1 MLARYGRFVHSHR
14 WVVLLAS
21 MGLLALSIAGAVLG
35 ASPHYNSG
43 LSTTESGRADQL
55 ITAQLPHTNG
65 SSFELLYSGGSLM
78 VSDPS
83 FRSAMDTSLSR
94 LRKDARVTA
103 VRTPYS
109 EPPPVNAA
117 LQSKNGHQALAVVEF
132 TDSTGNAPSYY
143 SALRAEVGLTAPLT
157 IAATGNGP
165 INQAFDDQLN
175 RDLSTAGQAS
185 LPITAILLLLVFGTA
200 VAALLSLGVGAL
212 SVVGGL
218 GSVFVLARFTDV
230 SQYATELV
238 ALIGL
243 GVGID
248 YSLFIVSRFREQL
261 RSGSDPRDALAVAM
275 STAGRSVI
283 FSGLTVAIGLAGLQF
298 YLGSFLA
305 TLGLA
310 GTFAVVSAVL
320 FACTLLPALLA
331 ILGHRVNRLRLPIL
345 GRRSERGGPWRALA
359 TQVMRRPLVALMPAV
374 AVLAVLAAP
383 VLHMQL
389 GSGQVKLLPPDQP
402 ARQTIEAIATNFPHR
417 DQESLSVVLDYPG
430 GSPLSQQR
438 TAYAAGL
445 ARTISAM
452 PGVLSVDNPADPSTP
467 PEARQAATGTHI
479 VVLQVHSSYQTNTA
493 QAISLVKSIRG
504 QPSPP
509 DGRLLVA
516 GTTAY
521 VQDEVGWILE
531 HTLPAALFV
540 MVTTYLVLFVL
551 TGSVVLPLK
560 AVLMNL
566 VSVAAAFGALTWIF
580 QDGHL
585 ARLLNFT
592 PQTLDPSIAV
602 LIFCILF
609 GLSMDYEVLM
619 LTRIQESWRETGDT
633 RESVATGLE
642 RSGRL
647 ITGAA
652 AIMVG
657 VFLCF
662 GLGGVVFIKA
672 FGIGLAVAV
681 AVDATIVRGVVVPSV
696 MSLLGRF
703 NWWVPAPIGR
713 LHARLGFGP
722 KVVDTRPSATSP
734 AGVVPG
740 ADSI

>member
-14 WVVLLAS
+14 WAVLLAS
-21 MGLLALSIAGAVLG
+21 LGLLALSIAGAVLG
-35 ASPHYNSG
+35 TSPHSNGG
-43 LSTTESGRADQL
+43 LSTTESGVADQL

-65 SSFELLYSGGSLM
+65 SSFELLYSGGTLR
-78 VSDPS
+78 VADPS
-83 FRSAMDTSLSR
+83 FRSAMDASLSR

-117 LQSKNGHQALAVVEF
+117 LQSKNGRQALAVVEF
-132 TDSTGNAPSYY
+132 TDSTGTAPSYY
-143 SALRAEVGLTAPLT
+143 PALRAEVGPTAPLT
-157 IAATGNGP
+157 ISATGNGP
-165 INQAFDDQLN
+165 INQAFNDQLN
-175 RDLSTAGQAS
+175 SDLSTAGQAS
-185 LPITAILLLLVFGTA
+185 LPITAMLLLLVFGTI
-200 VAALLSLGVGAL
+200 VAALLSLGVGAI

-218 GSVFVLARFTDV
+218 GAVFVLARFIDM

-248 YSLFIVSRFREQL
+248 YSLFILSRFREQL
-261 RSGSDPRDALAVAM
+261 RRGSAPADALAVAM

-283 FSGLTVAIGLAGLQF
+283 FSGLTVAIGLSGLLF
-298 YLGSFLA
+298 YQGSFLA
-305 TLGLA
+305 SLGVA

-320 FACTLLPALLA
+320 FAFTLLPALLA
-331 ILGHRVNRLRLPIL
+331 ILGHRVNRLRLPVI
-345 GRRSERGGPWRALA
+345 GRQSERGGLWRALA
-359 TQVMRRPLVALMPAV
+359 TLVMRRPLVAMIPAV
-374 AVLAVLAAP
+374 AVLAVIAAP

-402 ARQTIEAIATNFPHR
+402 ARQTFEAIATNFPHQ
-417 DQESLSVVLDYPG
+417 DQESLSVVLDYPT
-430 GSPLSQQR
+430 GSPLAPQR
-438 TAYAAGL
+438 AAYAAGL
-445 ARTISAM
+445 ARSIAAM
-452 PGVLSVDNPADPSTP
+452 PGVLSVDNPADASAT
-467 PEARQAATGTHI
+467 PEARQGATGAHI
-479 VVLQVHSSYQTNTA
+479 VVLQVHSSYQTSSA
-493 QAISLVKSIRG
+493 QAISLVRSIRA

-509 DGRLLVA
+509 DGRRLVG

-521 VQDEVGWILE
+521 VQDEVRWILG

-540 MVTTYLVLFVL
+540 MVTTYLVLLVL
-551 TGSVVLPLK
+551 TGSVLLPLK

-619 LTRIQESWRETGDT
+619 LTRIQEAWRQTGDT
-633 RESVATGLE
+633 RESVAMGLE

-652 AIMVG
+652 AIMIG

-681 AVDATIVRGVVVPSV
+681 AVDATIVRGVLVPSV
-696 MSLLGRF
+696 MRLLGRL
-703 NWWVPAPIGR
+703 NWWAPAPLRR

-722 KVVDTRPSATSP
+722 RVVETRPGATMP
-734 AGVVPG
+734 AGIVPG
-740 ADSI
+740 ADSL